1 MEILGGWGI
10 QSALNKAIEYKANS
24 KIRNA
29 QSKHENSPLAEKR
42 LFRESMHAITKAGSE
57 NIINGFLV
65 LIGIWGERAANSI
78 GIVQREMNTVPHL
91 NDVFPDIIALG
102 N

>member
-1 MEILGGWGI
+1 
-10 QSALNKAIEYKANS
+10 
-24 KIRNA
+24 
-29 QSKHENSPLAEKR
+29 
-42 LFRESMHAITKAGSE
+42 MHAITKAGSE